1 MRVDGLAKMRGL
13 QKGAQVL
20 QVEDKLVCCNRPE
33 DIADLLHDKNRAVVR
48 AFVIP
53 PAPRSDR

>member
-33 DIADLLHDKNRAVVR
+33 DIADLLLDKNRAVVR